1 METVRED
8 VAALMVKPEPT
19 PEEKKEEETK
29 DDVIVEV
36 EIYRVRKMWEDT
48 QSQIGAYAKLEN
60 AIAACDKAGEG
71 YEVYNSKG
79 EAVYPEIPKVEII
92 EFKKGDIV
100 QLTADA
106 TYASGKPIPA
116 WVFPL
121 KLYVRDIRESGSI
134 VISTRQTGPV
144 TGLIKPEH
152 LVKYNEN
159 AGATSI
165 PAVAPY
171 LVRITVDVLNVRAG
185 ASSGYKINTQ
195 VRKNEIYTIVA
206 EKGKWGR
213 LKSGAG
219 WIHLDYTKKV

>member
-1 METVRED
+1 M
-8 VAALMVKPEPT
+8 
-19 PEEKKEEETK
+19 
-29 DDVIVEV
+29 
-36 EIYRVRKMWEDT
+36 
-48 QSQIGAYAKLEN
+48 
-60 AIAACDKAGEG
+60 
-71 YEVYNSKG
+71 
-79 EAVYPEIPKVEII
+79 
-92 EFKKGDIV
+92 
-100 QLTADA
+100 
-106 TYASGKPIPA
+106 
-116 WVFPL
+116 
-121 KLYVRDIRESGSI
+121 
-134 VISTRQTGPV
+134 

-165 PAVAPY
+165 PAVTPY